1 MKTTIQTIK
10 AAPGQ
15 RIIAVSDV
23 HGHLNHLIQLLKK
36 INYSGDDILVIVGD
50 IVDKGPDSLRTLQYV
65 MELAKRESVTYRGD
79 AIGFIVRDYMGCI
92 EKGSL
97 FERADCA
104 ARLVCGKHH

>member
-1 MKTTIQTIK
+1 MQELLVRPFVCRFGDRQELLSFIVLESMSEHRTTGFVENLF
-10 AAPGQ
+10 PN
-15 RIIAVSDV
+15 SDHIV
-23 HGHLNHLIQLLKK
+23 WRDSKN
-36 INYSGDDILVIVGD
+36 LVINGC
-50 IVDKGPDSLRTLQYV
+50 V